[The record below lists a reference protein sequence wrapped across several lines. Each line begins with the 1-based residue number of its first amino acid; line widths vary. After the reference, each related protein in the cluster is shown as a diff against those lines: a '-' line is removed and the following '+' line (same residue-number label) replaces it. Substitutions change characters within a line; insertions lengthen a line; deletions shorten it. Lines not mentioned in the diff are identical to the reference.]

1 MTENEWNSWYILRLK
16 DMLLFRL
23 LSSWY
28 PWQCRCK
35 DIAKVFSWFSA
46 NANRIFV
53 EIWFSR
59 STEPILS
66 VKTWLFRKLFAL
78 VMFRYHEH
86 RINSFCFS
94 SFFLFFLF
102 ISRWIQIGITCSIDH
117 IQNWQ
122 RKVKFCIFNKIHRR
136 QFSLGYANLLLRS
149 TYHFQLH
156 SKFCVSEKTDILVVS
171 TCVNLTGRTAFS
183 TTTNGRQKQIELP
196 INAMT
201 GISISFLFTSNHF
214 RISFWSDLSAWWFF
228 KCQSFTL
235 LSLLVRWLKRFAEAI
250 LYQCYFL
257 DKIWEKINRM
267 QI

>member
-1 MTENEWNSWYILRLK
+1 MQRYCQSVFLIFCQCKPDFCWDLVFSFDRADFIGQNLTISEAFCIGHVSISWTQNQFFL
-16 DMLLFRL
+16 LLFLLPL
-23 LSSWY
+23 LSVHF
-28 PWQCRCK
+28 K
-35 DIAKVFSWFSA
+35 
-46 NANRIFV
+46 
-53 EIWFSR
+53 
-59 STEPILS
+59 
-66 VKTWLFRKLFAL
+66 
-78 VMFRYHEH
+78 M
-86 RINSFCFS
+86 NSNH
-94 SFFLFFLF
+94 
-102 ISRWIQIGITCSIDH
+102 GITCSIDH

-122 RKVKFCIFNKIHRR
+122 RKVKFCIFNQIHRR

-149 TYHFQLH
+149 TYRFQLH